1 MTLMGK
7 VMTFLTLRGGMV
19 TRIYYIDGKR
29 RRTMKEGDEWLSL
42 FFFGGG
48 RGACVRMHRRSA
60 KEIMSNCPTQ
70 SFLYTGRR
78 TE

>member
-42 FFFGGG
+42 CFLLAAGG
-48 RGACVRMHRRSA
+48 RVCVCIVGVP
-60 KEIMSNCPTQ
+60 KK
-70 SFLYTGRR
+70 
-78 TE
+78 